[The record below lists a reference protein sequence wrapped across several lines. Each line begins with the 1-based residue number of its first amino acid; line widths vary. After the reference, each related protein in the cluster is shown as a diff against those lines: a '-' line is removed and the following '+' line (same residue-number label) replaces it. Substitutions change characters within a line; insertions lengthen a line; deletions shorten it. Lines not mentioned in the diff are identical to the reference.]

1 MSEVKTTVTV
11 TINIQGQ
18 EIALSLEEA
27 RQLHTQLGA
36 VCKPQS
42 EFKLED
48 YLKPQPY
55 KNSPRPL
62 FDPLG
67 DCPSLPYNPL
77 RPRIT
82 FSTNTKET

>member
-11 TINIQGQ
+11 TITIQGQ
-18 EIALSLEEA
+18 EIALTLEEA
-27 RQLHTQLGA
+27 RTLYSQLGA

-48 YLKPQPY
+48 YLKPSIY
-55 KNSPRPL
+55 KGARPL

-67 DCPSLPYNPL
+67 DCPLLPYNPL
-77 RPRIT
+77 KPRIT
-82 FSTNTKET
+82 FSTNTKEN